1 MSDML
6 TKDAIAQQIERIEYR
21 NLAFIDGRFVSAR
34 SGETFQTLNPATGD
48 VLTEVAACGAEDVD
62 LAVQAARRAFEAGV
76 WSGLAPAER
85 KAVMKRFADLIDEH
99 CLELAVLESLE
110 AGKPIGEC
118 YNVDIPDTA
127 NTIRWHAEAADKLYD
142 ALSPSGTGVV
152 GMIRR
157 EPIGV
162 VGAVLPWN
170 FPAMMAGWKLGPALV
185 TGNSVV
191 LKPAELT
198 SLSTIR
204 LAELAHK
211 AGIPAGVLNVV
222 PGLGHVAGKAIG
234 MHPDVDLAAFTGST
248 DVGRRFLEY
257 SAASNLK
264 RVVLEC
270 GGKNPQVVM
279 PDVSDLKTVAANVL
293 AAAFWNMGENCSAG
307 SRLIVHRSVKDALVD
322 ELQLQLEAEW
332 RTGDPLDPEVKL
344 GALIEKEH
352 MDKVLAYIEQA
363 KAEGLEPVTGGERIL
378 EESGGYFVA
387 PTIFD
392 GVPED
397 SALAREEIFG
407 PVLAVIPFD
416 TEEEA
421 VALANDTCY
430 GLAASLWSEDLN
442 TVHRMAAAIRAGT
455 VSVNCFSEGDITTPF
470 GGYKQSGFGG
480 RDKSVYAHDQ
490 YCELKTTWIKLS

>member
-1 MSDML
+1 MSDTL
-6 TKDAIAQQIERIEYR
+6 TRDAITQQIKRLEYR
-21 NLAFIDGRFVSAR
+21 NLAFIDGHFVRAR
-34 SGETFQTLNPATGD
+34 SGEFFPSLNPATGE

-62 LAVQAARRAFEAGV
+62 IAVQAARRAFDSGV
-76 WSGLAPAER
+76 WSKRAPAER
-85 KAVMKRFADLIDEH
+85 KVIMKRFADLIEEH

-110 AGKPIGEC
+110 AGKPISEC
-118 YNVDIPDTA
+118 FNVDIPDTA

-142 ALSPSGTGVV
+142 AMSPSGAGVV
-152 GMIRR
+152 SMIRR
-157 EPIGV
+157 EPVGV

-170 FPAMMAGWKLGPALV
+170 FPAMMAGWKLGPALI

-204 LAELAHK
+204 LAELAHQ

-222 PGLGHVAGKAIG
+222 PGLGHIAGKAIG
-234 MHPDVDLAAFTGST
+234 LHPDIDMAAFTGST
-248 DVGRRFLEY
+248 EIGRRFLEY

-279 PDVSDLKTVAANVL
+279 PDVSDLTTVAGNVL

-307 SRLIVHRSVKDALVD
+307 SRLIVHRSIKDALVD
-322 ELQLQLEAEW
+322 ELQFQLESGW
-332 RTGDPLDPEVKL
+332 KTGDPLDPEVRL
-344 GALIEKEH
+344 GALIEREH
-352 MDKVLAYIEQA
+352 MEKVMMYIDRA
-363 KAEGLEPVTGGERIL
+363 KADGVRLVTGGKQIL
-378 EESGGYFVA
+378 KESGGYFVA

-392 GVPED
+392 EVPRD

-421 VALANDTCY
+421 IALANDTCY

-490 YCELKTTWIKLS
+490 YCELKTTWIKLN